1 MNQTDYTTSN
11 TQLSKNTIFY
21 LNSNLTKKGKSLL
34 IALYKYQS
42 LKHKDLA
49 EILDTRANALTN
61 LITRINKMQK
71 DFILSDSVGR
81 CKFYSLSQIAEAYT
95 EIVLLPKETAR
106 NSARTSCLQYD
117 FFTCDVLNFLGK
129 FQEYEGDDWYIVLDD
144 LLFTETQN
152 RLTASNDSKGTFIH
166 SYMDFKEE
174 TYQNYTN
181 LKDAFITLIVQ
192 HGKQSAEK
200 IYRILDE
207 KILSKRLDFL
217 LSLILNDYYK
227 IEPLFYLEKKDS
239 LVAYSIIDSIF
250 SEYFP
255 EVFGKTS
262 FSYSDLSPAEYYRIY
277 SVIIQ
282 MINEF
287 KENGYDKSISIK
299 QWEKNFHT
307 TDHSNCLSYIAEKC
321 STIHIRHIQ

>member
-1 MNQTDYTTSN
+1 MNQKDCTASN

-49 EILDTRANALTN
+49 EILDTRPNALTN

-71 DFILSDSVGR
+71 DFILSDSAGR

-95 EIVLLPKETAR
+95 EIVLLPQETAR
-106 NSARTSCLQYD
+106 NSACTSCLQYD
-117 FFTCDVLNFLGK
+117 LFTCDVLNILGK
-129 FQEYEGDDWYIVLDD
+129 FQEHEGDDWYIVLDD
-144 LLFTETQN
+144 LLFIETQN
-152 RLTASNDSKGTFIH
+152 RLTAINDPKGTFSH
-166 SYMDFKEE
+166 NHMNFKEE
-174 TYQNYTN
+174 TYQNYNN

-192 HGKQSAEK
+192 HGKQSAQK

-207 KILSKRLDFL
+207 RILSKRLDSL

-239 LVAYSIIDSIF
+239 LAAYSIIDRIF
-250 SEYFP
+250 SERFP
-255 EVFGKTS
+255 DVFGKTS
-262 FSYSDLSPAEYYRIY
+262 FSYSDSFPTEYYLIY
-277 SVIIQ
+277 SVIVQ

-287 KENGYDKSISIK
+287 KENGYDKNISIK

-307 TDHSNCLSYIAEKC
+307 ANHSNCLSYIAEKC
-321 STIHIRHIQ
+321 STIHLKHVQ